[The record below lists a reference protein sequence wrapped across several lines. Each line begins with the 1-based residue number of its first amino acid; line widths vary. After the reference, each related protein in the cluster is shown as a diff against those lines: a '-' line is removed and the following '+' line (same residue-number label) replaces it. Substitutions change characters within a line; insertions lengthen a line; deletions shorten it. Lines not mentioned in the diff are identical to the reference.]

1 MTTTPVTAPTS
12 AVATAV
18 ITSLD
23 ATPAVRTTAGQ
34 GAPAIG
40 YRILGT
46 NSFSINQATTVLTRF
61 VRIPSNAVISSVK
74 VVLDAAPST
83 SLIGNWGLWFSD
95 ALDGTSTSNKGNL
108 TAISSCFFAD
118 TITFTTFNVG
128 VTTPFAPVD
137 ITFGNSG
144 GTNYDGVYLPSRAIQ
159 PVWQAVYNS
168 LVGLTTN
175 ATGAF
180 TTASGQ
186 HYIGGNV
193 PDSTMGD
200 PGGYFDICCQL
211 TSTGVNTSAVKALLI
226 CDYSIAAQ

>member
-12 AVATAV
+12 AVKGTV
-18 ITSLD
+18 ITNLD
-23 ATPAVRTTAGQ
+23 ATPPVRATAGMGGPGRLQ
-34 GAPAIG
+34 RQVAV
-40 YRILGT
+40 

-61 VRIPSNAVISSVK
+61 VRIPSNAMIQSVK
-74 VVLDAAPST
+74 IVLDAAPST
-83 SLIGNWGLWFSD
+83 SLVGNWGLWFSD
-95 ALDGTSTSNKGNL
+95 TADGTTTPNQGVL
-108 TAISSCFFAD
+108 TAISSAFFAD

-144 GTNYDGVYLPSRAIQ
+144 GTNYDGVYLPSQAVNPI
-159 PVWQAVYNS
+159 WQAVYNS

-186 HYIGGNV
+186 HYIPSGG
-193 PDSTMGD
+193 STMGD
-200 PGGYFDICCQL
+200 PGGFFDIGCQL
-211 TSTGVNTSAVKALLI
+211 TSTGVNTGAIKALCI
-226 CDYSIAAQ
+226 CDFVTAA